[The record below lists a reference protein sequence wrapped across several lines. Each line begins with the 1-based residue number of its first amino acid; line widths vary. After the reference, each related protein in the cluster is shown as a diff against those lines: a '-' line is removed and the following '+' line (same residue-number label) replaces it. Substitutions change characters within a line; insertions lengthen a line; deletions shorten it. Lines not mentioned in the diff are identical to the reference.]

1 MVTLGDRV
9 TKNQVLAYISSPLG
23 HVEITMTAPKD
34 GIVIGQQTLPLVN
47 EGDAV
52 FHLDTLPKITIR
64 LGIRLKTTLDKSLN
78 MLSLRTKASQLALS
92 RYLTKIASSL
102 II

>member
-1 MVTLGDRV
+1 
-9 TKNQVLAYISSPLG
+9 
-23 HVEITMTAPKD
+23 MTTPKD

-52 FHLDTLPKITIR
+52 FHLAYFTEDNDSVGDKVEDYI
-64 LGIRLKTTLDKSLN
+64 DKSLN